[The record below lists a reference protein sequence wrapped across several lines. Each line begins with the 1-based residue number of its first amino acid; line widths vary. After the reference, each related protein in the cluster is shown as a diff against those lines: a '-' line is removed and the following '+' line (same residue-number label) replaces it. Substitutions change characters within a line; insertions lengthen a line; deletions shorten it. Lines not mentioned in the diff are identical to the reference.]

1 MEFGQILRGMR
12 KEADMS
18 QEDVAEELHIARS
31 SISKLETNQL
41 ELRASDLFRWAK
53 ATENQ
58 ELIAAMI
65 LGIDVGLLQQ
75 ALEVI
80 GKTTSMVGTILLG
93 GVL

>member
-1 MEFGQILRGMR
+1 MEFGSILRRMR
-12 KEADMS
+12 KGADMS
-18 QEDVAEELHIARS
+18 QEDIAEKLHIARS

-41 ELRASDLFRWAK
+41 ELRASDLFSWAK

-75 ALEVI
+75 ALEIV
-80 GKTTSMVGTILLG
+80 GKTSTLVGAILLG
-93 GVL
+93 GIV